1 MCVESRHASSLAAF
15 AASFR
20 KNFRFFKY
28 HHASPDAETYAEI
41 YLRLRALGVSQAQ
54 MNG

>member
-28 HHASPDAETYAEI
+28 HHASPDAETCAEI